1 MAKKS
6 LSTQFKDAMK
16 MQALVTLAFGITVIF
31 WPGLT
36 NLVLLYLV
44 GSYLL
49 LSGITHVGA
58 AIANMDS
65 SWWLLAPLLG
75 AAELGFGV
83 YLLRH
88 TTVVFSTFVTLI
100 GFILII
106 RGLIELVSVVF
117 EGFGDEVADRI
128 TLLNGFLALVAGI
141 IVLYQ
146 TKASSLA
153 FVWVIGVY
161 GLIVGATQLALAK
174 KVSE

>member
-1 MAKKS
+1 MAKKI
-6 LSTQFKDAMK
+6 LSTQLKDAMK
-16 MQALVTLAFGITVIF
+16 MQALVTVAFGITVIF

-65 SWWLLAPLLG
+65 SWWILAPLLG

-88 TTVVFSTFVTLI
+88 TTLTFSTFVTLI

-117 EGFGDEVADRI
+117 EGFGDEVADRV

-153 FVWVIGVY
+153 FVWIIGVY

-174 KVSE
+174 RFSE